1 MFNKNKKMREIK
13 KIAESQDGGV
23 RIYLRYYQSC
33 GSLWQLVTTKKKKNI
48 KLIGGPSDLKLI
60 DKAWIG
66 DKVLGGCIIIKGVTF
81 KRTSEAISLLKS
93 TEMQKLLDK
102 VKEYKNEGWYVNEDE
117 IEELETR
124 IIAGELKD

>member
-1 MFNKNKKMREIK
+1 MLNKNKKMREIK

-23 RIYLRYYQSC
+23 RIYLRYYQSY

-48 KLIGGPSDLKLI
+48 KLIGGPSDLSLI

-66 DKVLGGCIIIKGVTF
+66 NKVLGGCIIIKGLTF
-81 KRTSEAISLLKS
+81 KRTSEAIGLLKGS
-93 TEMQKLLDK
+93 EIQKVLDK
-102 VKEYKNEGWYVNEDE
+102 VKEYKSKGWYINEEE